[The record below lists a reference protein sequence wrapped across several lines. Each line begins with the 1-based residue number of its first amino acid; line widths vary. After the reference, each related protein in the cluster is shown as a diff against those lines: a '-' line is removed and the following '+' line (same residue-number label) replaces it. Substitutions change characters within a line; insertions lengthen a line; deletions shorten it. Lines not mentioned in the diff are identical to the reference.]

1 MSDEVYKLK
10 IPLWII
16 TIVSFVTILEGF
28 FPIVEDVIGSQLEML
43 RTFMTVLGPGVSFI
57 GLAMLVVAHLR
68 RIYSRAT
75 DPHWLYSVAVF
86 VSLIPISY
94 GMIFQGV
101 DGPLSRWLFR
111 YTVSPTHQTLFS
123 MTAFYITTAAYRVFK
138 FRNIDASVLLVSG
151 MIILWSALPL
161 FTNLFPWLVP
171 LATWINEVPT
181 VAGYRAFIL
190 GVSLGALGLG
200 LRIMLHRHE
209 EILG

>member
-10 IPLWII
+10 IPLWIV

-43 RTFMTVLGPGVSFI
+43 RTYMTVVGPGVSFI
-57 GLAMLVVAHLR
+57 GLSMLVVAHVK
-68 RIYSRAT
+68 RIYTRAT

-86 VSLIPISY
+86 VSLIPITY
-94 GMIFQGV
+94 GMVFQGV
-101 DGPLSRWLFR
+101 DGPISRWLFK

-138 FRNIDASVLLVSG
+138 LRNIDSSVLLVSG
-151 MIILWSALPL
+151 MIVLWSTLPV
-161 FTNLFPWLVP
+161 FTNLFPFLVP
-171 LATWINEVPT
+171 LATWILEVPNT
-181 VAGYRAFIL
+181 AGYRAFVL
-190 GVSLGALGLG
+190 GVSLGAIGLG
-200 LRIMLHRHE
+200 LRIMLHKHE